1 MTERKTH
8 RMTVTAMLSAV
19 ATVLMFLEFPLP
31 FLVPPFIKMDL
42 SELPA
47 LLAAFSLGPA
57 YGVAVCLVK
66 NLFNLLHTYSGGIGE
81 LANFL
86 LGAVYVFVAGTLYQ
100 HYKSRRGALA
110 ASALAAVAMALASVP
125 VNYFISY
132 PFYQKLMPLEQ
143 ILAAYEH
150 IRPGA
155 DSLLECLLLFNLP
168 FTLVKGILVAAICF
182 FIYKPLSPLLHR

>member
-1 MTERKTH
+1 MPKKTH
-8 RMTVTAMLSAV
+8 RLTVAAMLSAV

-47 LLAAFSLGPA
+47 LLASFSLGPA
-57 YGVAVCLVK
+57 YGVLVCLVK
-66 NLFNLLHTYSGGIGE
+66 NLFNLPHSYSGGIGE

-86 LGAVYVFVAGTLYQ
+86 LGAVYVCVAGVVYRR
-100 HYKSRRGALA
+100 HKSRRGALYA
-110 ASALAAVAMALASVP
+110 SGLASASMAAASVP

-143 ILAAYEH
+143 ILAAYAA

-168 FTLVKGILVAAICF
+168 FTLIKGVLVATVCF